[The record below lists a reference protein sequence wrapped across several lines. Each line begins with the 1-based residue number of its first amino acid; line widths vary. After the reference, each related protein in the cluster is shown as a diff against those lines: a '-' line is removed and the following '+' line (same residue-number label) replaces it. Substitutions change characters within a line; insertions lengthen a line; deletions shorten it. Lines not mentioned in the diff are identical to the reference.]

1 MIAQITLQDGALF
14 FTIGL
19 FALCLFA
26 YLYLAVRERTLAWRL
41 SSHALFHCKK
51 CGLVIMSGRCRRSP
65 GNALVAV
72 VGPCPI
78 GVYQPQ
84 ILTAEKRTAALPAAC
99 TNHVEPQLYYAHHQR
114 PCGRHPPIR
123 SDGTRP
129 PPH

>member
-51 CGLVIMSGRCRRSP
+51 CGLVISVRPLQAQPRQCPRCGGRPVPYRSVSASNP
-65 GNALVAV
+65 N
-72 VGPCPI
+72 
-78 GVYQPQ
+78 
-84 ILTAEKRTAALPAAC
+84 R
-99 TNHVEPQLYYAHHQR
+99 
-114 PCGRHPPIR
+114 
-123 SDGTRP
+123 
-129 PPH
+129 